1 MPTQLKIVV
10 EDGYVQNAPFT
21 VNFAA
26 PVIINPKQIIT
37 LDKFVATINGI
48 TTGFTLGNAD
58 FTLYVSLNSPSLD
71 YVDIHF
77 PGDYYD
83 TAADLLLALTT
94 IMNNYINGYNPD
106 FTPEYGLTRY
116 YRDLGLKVGCVTNN
130 NNFQIEY
137 VTCGEQELVLIDD
150 NVTVD
155 TNGYFSPTANGDF
168 EMSQS
173 DTSKYLCQ
181 GGGCLV
187 EFQVRVPTVIQGLA
201 KNVSWGVGI
210 TDDSNKFIGLGSD
223 GDGILKIYNGDHVS
237 VEVNVA
243 DFPNNPNCFVQIYQG
258 NGLFIL
264 RSFLRNPDTHE
275 ETPIYNSND
284 VSPGALGACDYTQQY
299 HFEFYGEMGN
309 IAGNVANVPGI
320 KGFVNMTVDV
330 PFGTLGTG
338 DFSRTMALDM
348 TYAPVLRAGLDI
360 PAGLIY
366 LTPNNSPYGSY
377 TSTNPINMSII
388 NSTFDI
394 AIEILDLPLQTY
406 QASSSGYP
414 GERNNVVAYFRPE
427 LSSVGTSVYQ
437 YSSSCYQ
444 WLDIDI
450 SYPVNLSSMSF
461 RVYNP
466 ETGIDIN
473 AQNMSFNLMISEKE
487 Y

>member
-48 TTGFTLGNAD
+48 TTGFTVLETQ
-58 FTLYVSLNSPSLD
+58 FRLYVSLNSPNLD
-71 YVDIHF
+71 VVTILFD
-77 PGDYYD
+77 GGYYA
-83 TAADLLLALTT
+83 TVADLLLALTASL
-94 IMNNYINGYNPD
+94 NNYINGYNPA
-106 FTPEYGLTRY
+106 FLPAYGLTRY
-116 YRDLGLKVGCVTNN
+116 YRDYGLKVACVTNN

-137 VTCGEQELVLIDD
+137 VTCPKEELVLTSS
-150 NVTVD
+150 NVSPD
-155 TNGYFSPTANGDF
+155 TNGYFSPDGNGLFD
-168 EMSQS
+168 MNQS
-173 DTSKYLCQ
+173 DTTKYLCQ
-181 GGGCLV
+181 GGGCLI
-187 EFQVRVPTVIQGLA
+187 EFQVRVPTVVQGLA
-201 KNVSWGVGI
+201 KNVAWFAGLVDDLQREIGI
-210 TDDSNKFIGLGSD
+210 GSD
-223 GDGILKIYNGDHVS
+223 GDGILKLYGGTAPIIVA
-237 VEVNVA
+237 VA
-243 DFPNNPNCFVQIYQG
+243 DFPNYLNTFIQIYQG

-264 RSFLRNPDTHE
+264 RSFRRDIDTGE
-275 ETPIYNSND
+275 EFPIYNSND
-284 VSPGALGACDYTQQY
+284 ASVGGLGACDYTQQY
-299 HFEFYGEMGN
+299 HFEYHGNMGN
-309 IAGNVANVPGI
+309 IAGNVALVPSLGPV
-320 KGFVNMTVDV
+320 VNMSVDV

-348 TYAPVLRAGLDI
+348 TDAAVLRAGLDI
-360 PAGLIY
+360 PAGIIY

-414 GERNNVVAYFRPE
+414 GQRNNVVAYFRPE

-450 SYPVNLSSMSF
+450 TYPVNLSSMSF